1 MLVPDWVPGF
11 LTDYVRLVRV
21 RRRFPHRT
29 IMSPSV
35 SRQVTLGV
43 GCTVGRDV
51 ELGTG
56 VCLGDYSYVNRG
68 TVIASGRV
76 GKFTSIGYYCQIG
89 MPNHPVAFLSTSP
102 RTYGRNNILGLPPHW
117 DELASP
123 PVIGSDVWIGSHVTV
138 VQGVTIADGAVVA
151 AGAVVTRDVPAY
163 TIVAGVPAR
172 PLRKRFDDD
181 TIGRLLEL
189 RWWDLPTDELLAM
202 APAFAA
208 GADGVGTVAQRPQ
221 TRAPAERGGRS
232 GG

>member
-1 MLVPDWVPGF
+1 
-11 LTDYVRLVRV
+11 
-21 RRRFPHRT
+21 
-29 IMSPSV
+29 
-35 SRQVTLGV
+35 
-43 GCTVGRDV
+43 
-51 ELGTG
+51 
-56 VCLGDYSYVNRG
+56 VNRG

-102 RTYGRNNILGLPPHW
+102 LTYGRNNIFGLPCYW

-123 PVIGSDVWIGSHVTV
+123 SVIGSHVTV
-138 VQGVTIADGAVVA
+138 LEGVTITDGALVA

-181 TIGRLLEL
+181 TIDRLLEL
-189 RWWDLPTDELLAM
+189 RWWDLTTDELLAM

-208 GADGVGTVAQRPQ
+208 AEDGARAEAQRLQ
-221 TRAPAERGGRS
+221 AHAPAERDGRS